1 MNIATPI
8 LRDEAARLVAMTAH
22 DRSVLVEAG
31 AGSGKTA
38 VMAGRLALLLA
49 GGAAPKTIAA
59 VTFTE
64 LAASELLARVR
75 DFVDELLDG
84 HVPRELRIALP
95 EGLSDA
101 QRANLDQAASAID
114 EITCSTIHGFCQRLI
129 KPYPVE
135 ADIDPGASLM
145 DPAQADLVFGDAID
159 RWLRQI
165 LNSGEESLVS
175 ELVFVSPTKAS
186 ELIATAAGAL
196 RENRVLVAPV
206 VGALGPL
213 VMAYRAAA
221 DAYRAF
227 VVGTAAQEPESI
239 AGASAFVVMG
249 EAVAVA
255 ASNESPGTLVRL
267 LSSVPHPSLCTAKG
281 TFSVYKKK
289 GKWEAAA
296 KAAGLSKADGGLLNG
311 QAEELHL
318 ACCQGWTALLQAVAG
333 RVLAD
338 LMSAIQPIVDNF
350 RDYKR
355 SAALLDFD
363 DLIFAARDLLRDHPA
378 VREALAKRYAHV
390 LVDEFQDTD
399 PLQTEI
405 FWRLC
410 GDSVDGADPKDWAN
424 YRIRPGAL
432 FLVGDPKQAI
442 YRFRGADVAAY
453 IRAREAIRAQSPND
467 LLSISTNF
475 RSCAAILAYVNE
487 RFAPHM
493 SVERGQPG
501 FTALDSFHPDHGEGL
516 CVAALA
522 VPCAGEDG
530 KAKAGAQRD
539 CEAEAVAEMCCR
551 LIGSQIIVDRKTDT
565 RRPCRPGDI
574 ALLAPG
580 GTELWRYEEALE
592 KRGVPVATQ
601 AGKGF
606 YRRQEVQDLIAITRV
621 LADSRDTLALIALL
635 RGPLVGLTE
644 EQLLDLVWSQPLDP
658 ARPDARPRLT
668 IHLDPEAIENSH
680 ARDIV
685 EKLQALRRGINGT
698 TPHQML
704 AEAIDLLRVRPILL
718 QRHGGQAERP
728 LANVDLYL
736 SLAQPYGVRGLTA
749 FADAMTAAWEGKTRS
764 AEGRPDAQE
773 EAVSLV
779 TMHASKGLEWP
790 IVVPINT
797 MTAGNDVRDP
807 IIDSDTKTIF
817 LPILGVAPAGYED
830 AKAAEVAERERERL
844 RLWYVAAT
852 RARELLVL
860 PKLDVPASKSSWNA
874 LMDFDLDGLPLI
886 DIEQHPAGFETID
899 GAPENGQT
907 RDVFASEAAAVVAAT
922 TRLRWVAPSRD
933 EDPSGPLDVVSVP
946 QIVIA
951 GDDDEPPA
959 DEAVVIQGGRERGL
973 VIHKLFEEALT
984 GETAD
989 DVAALVGR
997 AADLIRD
1004 LGREP
1009 GADPANGLSADE
1021 MGKTVAN
1028 TLALAEIAAI
1038 RTRLLPELPVY
1049 GLGQEEG
1056 VELATF
1062 GIVDALCIG
1071 EDGKPELVIDWK
1083 SDVDPSPAASDHYRS
1098 QVRRYLEVA
1107 DVSRG
1112 MVVFV
1117 TSGIV
1122 LHVSQVPPLASIVRS

>member
-1 MNIATPI
+1 MTIIATP

-22 DRSVLVEAG
+22 DRSILVEAG

-38 VMAGRLALLLA
+38 IMAGRLALLLA
-49 GGAAPKTIAA
+49 EGVSPKAIAA

-75 DFVDELLDG
+75 DFVDELLGGDI
-84 HVPRELRIALP
+84 PRELRIALP
-95 EGLSDA
+95 NGLSND
-101 QRANLDQAASAID
+101 QRSNLDQAAAAID

-145 DPAQADLVFGDAID
+145 DAVQADLSFGDAVD
-159 RWLRQI
+159 RWLRET
-165 LNSGEESLVS
+165 LNSGDEGLIS
-175 ELVFVSPTKAS
+175 ELVFLNPAKATD
-186 ELIATAAGAL
+186 LIERAAGAL
-196 RENRVLVAPV
+196 RVNRVLVPPQQRPIA
-206 VGALGPL
+206 PL
-213 VMAYRAAA
+213 VTGFQKAAEG
-221 DAYRAF
+221 YRAF
-227 VVGTAAQEPESI
+227 VIGTAAQEAESI
-239 AGASAFVVMG
+239 AAASAFVDMG
-249 EAVAVA
+249 EAIAFA
-255 ASNESPGTLVRL
+255 TENDSPGALVRL
-267 LSSVPHPSLCTAKG
+267 LASVPHTSLCTAKG
-281 TFSVYKKK
+281 SFSAYKKK

-296 KAAGLSKADGGLLNG
+296 KVAGLSKADGSLLNG
-311 QAEELHL
+311 QAEELHG
-318 ACCQGWTALLQAVAG
+318 ACCQSWTVLLQAVAG

-338 LMSAIQPIVDNF
+338 LLVKIQPIIDNF
-350 RDYKR
+350 RAYKR

-378 VREALAKRYAHV
+378 VRRALAEHYAHV

-410 GDSVDGADPKDWAN
+410 GDPVDGNDPEDWAN
-424 YRIRPGAL
+424 FRIRPGAL

-453 IRAREAIRAQSPND
+453 LRAREAIRASEPAD

-475 RSCAAILAYVNE
+475 RSCAAILNYVNE

-493 SVERGQPG
+493 TVEKGQPG
-501 FTALDSFHPDHGEGL
+501 FAALDSFHPDHGEGL
-516 CVAALA
+516 CVAALP
-522 VPCAGEDG
+522 VPCADEDG
-530 KAKAGAQRD
+530 KAKAGVQRD

-551 LIGSQIIVDRKTDT
+551 LIGSQIIIDRKTGE

-592 KRGVPVATQ
+592 KRDVPVATQ

-621 LADSRDTLALIALL
+621 LADSRDSLALIALL

-644 EQLLDLVWSQPLDP
+644 EQLLDLVWNQPRNP
-658 ARPDARPRLT
+658 ERPDDRPRLN
-668 IHLDPEAIENSH
+668 IHLDAKAIENDY
-680 ARDIV
+680 ARNIV
-685 EKLQALRRGINGT
+685 EKLQALRRGINNT
-698 TPHQML
+698 TPHRVL
-704 AEAIDLLRVRPILL
+704 AEAIDVLRVRPLLL

-728 LANVDLYL
+728 LANVDLFL
-736 SLAQPYGVRGLTA
+736 SLAQPYGVRGLRA
-749 FADAMTAAWEGKTRS
+749 FSEAMVGAWEGKARS

-779 TMHASKGLEWP
+779 TMHAAKGLEWP

-797 MTAGNDVRDP
+797 MTSGNDVRDP
-807 IIDSDTKTIF
+807 IIDGDTKAIF
-817 LPILGVAPAGYED
+817 MSVFGVAPSGYDE
-830 AKAAEVAERERERL
+830 AKAVEVAEHERERL

-860 PKLDVPASKSSWNA
+860 PKLDVAPSRSSWNA

-886 DIEQHPAGFETID
+886 ELDQHPAGFEIID
-899 GAPENGQT
+899 GDPQNDQT
-907 RDVFASEAAAVVAAT
+907 RDVFADEAAAVVAAT
-922 TRLRWVAPSRD
+922 TKLRWTAPSRD
-933 EDPSGPLDVVSVP
+933 EDPAGPLDIAMVP
-946 QIVIA
+946 TIILGTEDPTVMN
-951 GDDDEPPA
+951 EFS
-959 DEAVVIQGGRERGL
+959 AVQGGRERGL
-973 VIHKLFEEALT
+973 VIHKLLEEVLT

-989 DVAALVGR
+989 DIDALVAR
-997 AADLIRD
+997 AAGLIRA
-1004 LGREP
+1004 LGQELNL
-1009 GADPANGLSADE
+1009 DPAIGSSGEEIGA
-1021 MGKTVAN
+1021 TVAN
-1028 TLALAEIAAI
+1028 TLAMPEIASI
-1038 RTRLLPELPVY
+1038 RARLIPELPVY
-1049 GLGQEEG
+1049 GSGEHDG

-1062 GIVDALCIG
+1062 GIVDALLVG
-1071 EDGKPELVIDWK
+1071 DDGKPRLVIDWK
-1083 SDVDPSPAASDHYRS
+1083 SDVNPSPAASDHYRS
-1098 QVRRYLEVA
+1098 QVQRYLQLTGVT
-1107 DVSRG
+1107 RG

-1117 TSGIV
+1117 TSGMV
-1122 LHVSQVPPLASIVRS
+1122 LHVNQG

>member
-84 HVPRELRIALP
+84 HIPRELRIALP
-95 EGLSDA
+95 DGLSTE
-101 QRANLDQAASAID
+101 QRANLELAASAID
-114 EITCSTIHGFCQRLI
+114 EVTCSTIHGFCQRLI

-145 DPAQADLVFGDAID
+145 DPAQADLVFGDAVD
-159 RWLRQI
+159 RWLRDT
-165 LNSGEESLVS
+165 LNAGDGSLVS
-175 ELVFVSPTKAS
+175 ELVFINPAKAS
-186 ELIATAAGAL
+186 ELISTAAGAL
-196 RENRVLVAPV
+196 RNNRVLVAPERQ
-206 VGALGPL
+206 AIPPL
-213 VMAYRAAA
+213 VAAFRTA
-221 DAYRAF
+221 AENYRAF
-227 VVGTAAQEPESI
+227 VIGAAAQESESI
-239 AGASAFVVMG
+239 DGASAFVAMG
-249 EAVAVA
+249 EAVAFGA
-255 ASNESPGTLVRL
+255 AHDTPATVVRL
-267 LSSVPHPSLCTAKG
+267 LASVPHPSLCTGKG
-281 TFSVYKKK
+281 AFSVYKKK

-311 QAEELHL
+311 QAEELHR
-318 ACCQGWTALLQAVAG
+318 ACCDGWTTLLQAVAG

-338 LMSAIQPIVDNF
+338 LLAAIQPIADDF

-378 VREALAKRYAHV
+378 VREALAARYAHV

-410 GDSVDGADPKDWAN
+410 GEPDDGADPQDWAAF
-424 YRIRPGAL
+424 RIRPGAL

-453 IRAREAIRAQSPND
+453 VRAREAIRATSPDD

-487 RFAPHM
+487 RFAPHLT
-493 SVERGQPG
+493 VEKGQPG

-516 CVAALA
+516 CVAALP

-530 KAKAGAQRD
+530 KAKAGVQRD

-565 RRPCRPGDI
+565 TRPCRPGDI

-621 LADSRDTLALIALL
+621 LADSRDSLALIALL
-635 RGPLVGLTE
+635 RGPLIGLTE
-644 EQLLDLVWSQPLDP
+644 EQLLDMVWNQSRDP
-658 ARPDARPRLT
+658 ERPDARPKLT
-668 IHLDPEAIENSH
+668 IHLDPEAIENDY
-680 ARDIV
+680 ARDIID
-685 EKLQALRRGINGT
+685 KLQSLRRGINGT
-698 TPHQML
+698 TPHQLL
-704 AEAIDLLRVRPILL
+704 AEAVDVLRVRPILL
-718 QRHGGQAERP
+718 QRHGGQAERA
-728 LANVDLYL
+728 LANVDLFL
-736 SLAQPYGVRGLTA
+736 SLAQPYGVRGLKA
-749 FADAMTAAWEGKTRS
+749 FADAMTAAWEGKMRS

-797 MTAGNDVRDP
+797 MTSGNDVRDP
-807 IIDSDTKTIF
+807 IIDSDTKAIF
-817 LPILGVAPAGYED
+817 LPILGVAPSGYEE

-860 PKLDVPASKSSWNA
+860 PKLDVAASKSSWNA
-874 LMDFDLDGLPLI
+874 LMDFDLDSLPLI
-886 DIEQHPAGFETID
+886 EIEQHPTGFETID
-899 GAPENGQT
+899 GDPENGQT
-907 RDVFASEAAAVVAAT
+907 REVFASEAAAVVAAT

-933 EDPSGPLDVVSVP
+933 EDPTGPLDVASEP
-946 QIVIA
+946 QIVIG
-951 GDDDEPPA
+951 GDEELPA
-959 DEAVVIQGGRERGL
+959 NEAVVVQGGRERGL
-973 VIHKLFEEALT
+973 VIHKLFEEVLT
-984 GETAD
+984 GETSD
-989 DVAALVGR
+989 NVAALVGR
-997 AADLIRD
+997 ATDLIRD

-1009 GADPANGLSADE
+1009 GSDPANGLSAEE
-1021 MGKTVAN
+1021 MGKTVAK
-1028 TLALAEIAAI
+1028 TLALPEIAAI
-1038 RTRLLPELPVY
+1038 QGRLLPELPVY
-1049 GLGQEEG
+1049 GFGQEDG
-1056 VELATF
+1056 VDLATF

-1071 EDGKPELVIDWK
+1071 KDGKPELVIDWK
-1083 SDVDPSPAASDHYRS
+1083 SDVAPSPATSDHYRS
-1098 QVRRYLEVA
+1098 QVRRYLEVTGIP
-1107 DVSRG
+1107 RG
-1112 MVVFV
+1112 MIVFV
-1117 TSGIV
+1117 TSGNIV
-1122 LHVSQVPPLASIVRS
+1122 PVG

>member
-1 MNIATPI
+1 MNIAIPI

-49 GGAAPKTIAA
+49 AGAAPKAIAA

-84 HVPRELRIALP
+84 RVPRELRIALP
-95 EGLSDA
+95 DGLSPD
-101 QRANLDQAASAID
+101 QRTNLDQAASAID

-135 ADIDPGASLM
+135 ANIDPGASLM
-145 DPAQADLVFGDAID
+145 DPAQADLVFGDAVG
-159 RWLRQI
+159 RWLRDT

-175 ELVFVSPTKAS
+175 ELVFSNPAKAS
-186 ELIATAAGAL
+186 ELVATAAGAL
-196 RENRVLVAPV
+196 RDNRVLAAPQQR
-206 VGALGPL
+206 AIPPL
-213 VMAYRAAA
+213 VAAFRQAAA
-221 DAYRAF
+221 DYRAF
-227 VVGTAAQEPESI
+227 VVGSAAQEPESI
-239 AGASAFVVMG
+239 AGASAFVEMG
-249 EAVAVA
+249 DAVAFA
-255 ASNESPGTLVRL
+255 ATSDTPPALARVL
-267 LSSVPHPSLCTAKG
+267 ASVPHPSLCTAKG
-281 TFSVYKKK
+281 TFSAYKKK

-296 KAAGLSKADGGLLNG
+296 KIVGLSKADGGLLNS

-318 ACCQGWTALLQAVAG
+318 ACCEGWTALLQTVAG

-338 LMSAIQPIVDNF
+338 LITAIQPIADSF

-378 VREALAKRYAHV
+378 VRDALAKRYRHV

-405 FWRLC
+405 FWRLT
-410 GDSVDGADPKDWAN
+410 GEPVEAADPQDWAG

-453 IRAREAIRAQSPND
+453 VRAREAIRALSPDD
-467 LLSISTNF
+467 LLTISTNF
-475 RSCAAILAYVNE
+475 RSCAAILAYVND
-487 RFAPHM
+487 RFAPHLT
-493 SVERGQPG
+493 VEKGQPG

-516 CVAALA
+516 CVAALP

-530 KAKAGAQRD
+530 KAKSSVQRD

-565 RRPCRPGDI
+565 KRPCRPGDI

-621 LADSRDTLALIALL
+621 LADSRDSLALIALL
-635 RGPLVGLTE
+635 RGPLVGLSE
-644 EQLLDLVWSQPLDP
+644 EQLLDLVWSQPRDP
-658 ARPDARPRLT
+658 ERPDARPRLS
-668 IHLDPEAIENSH
+668 IHLDAEAIEDPY
-680 ARDIV
+680 ARDII
-685 EKLQALRRGINGT
+685 EKLQSLRRGINGT
-698 TPHQML
+698 TPHQLL
-704 AEAIDLLRVRPILL
+704 AEAIDVLRVRPILL

-728 LANVDLYL
+728 LANVDLFL
-736 SLAQPYGVRGLTA
+736 SLSQPYGVRGLKA
-749 FADAMTAAWEGKTRS
+749 FAEEMIAAWEGKTRS

-797 MTAGNDVRDP
+797 MTAGMDVRDP

-817 LPILGVAPAGYED
+817 LPIFGVAPAGYEE

-860 PKLDVPASKSSWNA
+860 PKLDVAASKSSWNGV
-874 LMDFDLDGLPLI
+874 MDFDLDGLPVIGI
-886 DIEQHPAGFETID
+886 DQHPPGFEMID
-899 GAPENGQT
+899 GDPENAQT
-907 RDVFASEAAAVVAAT
+907 REVFANEAALVTAAT
-922 TRLRWVAPSRD
+922 TKLRWIAPSRD
-933 EDPSGPLDVVSVP
+933 EDPAGPLDVTPVP
-946 QIVIA
+946 QIDL
-951 GDDDEPPA
+951 GTDDERAA
-959 DEAVVIQGGRERGL
+959 DPAVVVQGGRERGL
-973 VIHKLFEEALT
+973 IIHKLFEEALT
-984 GETAD
+984 GETSD

-997 AADLIRD
+997 AADLIQD
-1004 LGREP
+1004 LGCEP
-1009 GADPANGLSADE
+1009 EADPANGLSADE
-1021 MGKTVAN
+1021 MGKAVAK
-1028 TLALAEIAAI
+1028 TLALPDIAAI
-1038 RTRLLPELPVY
+1038 RERLLPELPVY
-1049 GLGQEEG
+1049 GVGEEDG

-1083 SDVDPSPAASDHYRS
+1083 SDVAPSPAVSDHYRS
-1098 QVRRYLEVA
+1098 QVRRYLEVTGIP
-1107 DVSRG
+1107 RG
-1112 MVVFV
+1112 LIVFV
-1117 TSGIV
+1117 TSG
-1122 LHVSQVPPLASIVRS
+1122 SIVRVE

>member
-1 MNIATPI
+1 MNIAIPI

-22 DRSVLVEAG
+22 ERSVLVEAG

-49 GGAAPKTIAA
+49 GGAAPKAIAA

-84 HVPRELRIALP
+84 RVPRELRIALP
-95 EGLSDA
+95 DGLSPD
-101 QRANLDQAASAID
+101 QRTNLDNAASAID

-135 ADIDPGASLM
+135 ANIDPGASLM
-145 DPAQADLVFGDAID
+145 DPAQADLVFGDAVD
-159 RWLRQI
+159 RWLRDT

-175 ELVFVSPTKAS
+175 ELVFFNPAKAS
-186 ELIATAAGAL
+186 ELVATAAGAL
-196 RENRVLVAPV
+196 RDNRVLAAPQQR
-206 VGALGPL
+206 AIPPL
-213 VMAYRAAA
+213 VAAFCQAAA
-221 DAYRAF
+221 DYRAF
-227 VVGTAAQEPESI
+227 VIGSAAQEPESI
-239 AGASAFVVMG
+239 AGASAFVEMG
-249 EAVAVA
+249 DAVAFA
-255 ASNESPGTLVRL
+255 ATSDTPPALARL
-267 LSSVPHPSLCTAKG
+267 LASVPHPSLCTAKG
-281 TFSVYKKK
+281 TFSAYKKK

-296 KAAGLSKADGGLLNG
+296 KIAGLSKADGGLLNG

-318 ACCQGWTALLQAVAG
+318 ACCEGWTALLQAVAG

-338 LMSAIQPIVDNF
+338 LITAIQPIADSF

-378 VREALAKRYAHV
+378 VRDALAKRYRHV

-405 FWRLC
+405 FWRLT
-410 GDSVDGADPKDWAN
+410 GEPVEGSDPQDWAG

-453 IRAREAIRAQSPND
+453 VRAREAIRALNPDD

-475 RSCAAILAYVNE
+475 RSCAAILTYVNE
-487 RFAPHM
+487 RFAPHLT
-493 SVERGQPG
+493 VEKGQPG

-516 CVAALA
+516 CVAALP

-530 KAKAGAQRD
+530 KARSSVQRD

-565 RRPCRPGDI
+565 KRPCRPGDI

-621 LADSRDTLALIALL
+621 LADSRDNLALIALL
-635 RGPLVGLTE
+635 RGPLVGLSE
-644 EQLLDLVWSQPLDP
+644 EQLLDLVWSQPRDP
-658 ARPDARPRLT
+658 ERPDARPRLS
-668 IHLDPEAIENSH
+668 IHLDAEAIENPY
-680 ARDIV
+680 ARGIV
-685 EKLQALRRGINGT
+685 EKLQSLRRGINST
-698 TPHQML
+698 TPHQLL

-728 LANVDLYL
+728 LANVDLFL
-736 SLAQPYGVRGLTA
+736 SLSQPYGVRGLKA
-749 FADAMTAAWEGKTRS
+749 FADAMIAAWEGKTRS

-797 MTAGNDVRDP
+797 MTAGMDVRDP
-807 IIDSDTKTIF
+807 IIGSDTKTIF
-817 LPILGVAPAGYED
+817 LPIFGVAPAGYEE

-860 PKLDVPASKSSWNA
+860 PKLDVAPGKSSWNA
-874 LMDFDLDGLPLI
+874 LMDFDLDGLPVIAI
-886 DIEQHPAGFETID
+886 DQHPAGFETID
-899 GAPENGQT
+899 GDPENEQT
-907 RDVFASEAAAVVAAT
+907 REVFASEAAAVVAAT

-933 EDPSGPLDVVSVP
+933 ENPAGSLDVASVP
-946 QIVIA
+946 QITL
-951 GDDDEPPA
+951 GDNEEQPA
-959 DEAVVIQGGRERGL
+959 DEAIGVQGGRERGL
-973 VIHKLFEEALT
+973 VIHKLFEEVLT

-989 DVAALVGR
+989 DVASLIHR
-997 AADLIRD
+997 AGELIRD
-1004 LGREP
+1004 IGREP
-1009 GADPANGLSADE
+1009 GSDPANGLSADE
-1021 MGKTVAN
+1021 MAGTVAK
-1028 TLALAEIAAI
+1028 TLALSEISVI
-1038 RTRLLPELPVY
+1038 RRRLVPELPVY
-1049 GLGQEEG
+1049 GLSEDDG

-1083 SDVDPSPAASDHYRS
+1083 SDVIPSAAAMEHYRS
-1098 QVRRYLEVA
+1098 QVRRYLEVTGIPA
-1107 DVSRG
+1107 G
-1112 MVVFV
+1112 LVVFV
-1117 TSGIV
+1117 TTGEL
-1122 LHVSQVPPLASIVRS
+1122 LHVAHVP

>member
-1 MNIATPI
+1 MNVATPI

-38 VMAGRLALLLA
+38 IIAGRLALLLA
-49 GGAAPKTIAA
+49 GGAAPRAIAA

-84 HVPRELRIALP
+84 HVPRELQIALP
-95 EGLSDA
+95 DGLSEE
-101 QRANLDQAASAID
+101 QRMNLDRAASAFD
-114 EITCSTIHGFCQRLI
+114 EITCSTIHGFCQRII

-145 DPAQADLVFGDAID
+145 DPAQANLAFGDAVD
-159 RWLRQI
+159 RWLRDI

-175 ELVFVSPTKAS
+175 ELVLLNPAKAN

-196 RENRVLVAPV
+196 RDNRVLVAPE
-206 VGALGPL
+206 VGALPAL
-213 VMAYRAAA
+213 VAAYRAAA

-227 VVGTAAQEPESI
+227 VMGTAAQEPESI
-239 AGASAFVVMG
+239 ADASVFVEMG
-249 EAVAVA
+249 EAVAFA
-255 ASNESPGTLVRL
+255 TADETPKTLVCL
-267 LSSVPHPSLCTAKG
+267 LSLAPHSSLCTAKG
-281 TFSVYKKK
+281 TFRVYKKK
-289 GKWEAAA
+289 EKWKAAA
-296 KAAGLSKADGGLLNG
+296 KAAGLSEAEGVLLNG
-311 QAEELHL
+311 QAEKLHL
-318 ACCQGWTALLQAVAG
+318 ACCQSWTALLQAVAG
-333 RVLAD
+333 RVLAH
-338 LMSAIQPIVDNF
+338 LLAAIHPIADNF

-378 VREALAKRYAHV
+378 VRVALAKRYAHV

-399 PLQTEI
+399 PIQTEI

-410 GDSVDGADPKDWAN
+410 GDPIDGADPQDWAN
-424 YRIRPGAL
+424 YRIRAGAL

-453 IRAREAIRAQSPND
+453 IRAREAIRTQSPDD

-501 FTALDSFHPDHGEGL
+501 FTALDSFYPDHGEGL
-516 CVAALA
+516 CVAALP
-522 VPCAGEDG
+522 VPCAGDDG
-530 KAKAGAQRD
+530 KAKAGVQRD

-551 LIGSQIIVDRKTDT
+551 LIGSQIIIDRKTDT

-644 EQLLDLVWSQPLDP
+644 EQLLDLVWSQSRDP
-658 ARPDARPRLT
+658 ERSDARPRLSM
-668 IHLDPEAIENSH
+668 HLDPEAIENGH
-680 ARDIV
+680 TRDIV

-698 TPHQML
+698 TPHQLL
-704 AEAIDLLRVRPILL
+704 AEAIDLLCVRPLLL

-728 LANVDLYL
+728 LANVDLFL
-736 SLAQPYGVRGLTA
+736 SLAQPYGVRGLKA
-749 FADAMTAAWEGKTRS
+749 FAQAMTAAWEGKTRS

-790 IVVPINT
+790 VVVPINT
-797 MTAGNDVRDP
+797 MTAGSDVRDP

-830 AKAAEVAERERERL
+830 AKAAEVAEFERERL

-860 PKLDVPASKSSWNA
+860 PKLDVAPLKSSWNA
-874 LMDFDLDGLPLI
+874 LMDFDLDNLPLVE
-886 DIEQHPAGFETID
+886 IEQHPLGFETID
-899 GAPENGQT
+899 GDPENEQT
-907 RDVFASEAAAVVAAT
+907 REIFAGEAAAVVAAT
-922 TRLRWVAPSRD
+922 TTLRWVAPSRD
-933 EDPSGPLDVVSVP
+933 EDPTGPLDVTSVP
-946 QIVIA
+946 RIVI
-951 GDDDEPPA
+951 GDDEPA
-959 DEAVVIQGGRERGL
+959 MVEAVAVQGGRERGL
-973 VIHKLFEEALT
+973 VIHKLLEEVLT

-989 DVAALVGR
+989 DVAALIDR
-997 AADLIRD
+997 AGELIGD
-1004 LGREP
+1004 IGQES
-1009 GADPANGLSADE
+1009 GTDPANGLSADE
-1021 MGKTVAN
+1021 MGGTVAKV
-1028 TLALAEIAAI
+1028 LALPEIAAI
-1038 RTRLLPELPVY
+1038 RPRLVPELPVY
-1049 GLGQEEG
+1049 GLSEG
-1056 VELATF
+1056 KGLELATY

-1071 EDGKPELVIDWK
+1071 EDGKPELIIDWK
-1083 SDVDPSPAASDHYRS
+1083 SDVNPSAAASDHYRS
-1098 QVRRYLEVA
+1098 QVKRYL
-1107 DVSRG
+1107 DVTGIVRG

-1117 TSGIV
+1117 TAGVV
-1122 LHVSQVPPLASIVRS
+1122 LHVN

>member
-1 MNIATPI
+1 
-8 LRDEAARLVAMTAH
+8 
-22 DRSVLVEAG
+22 
-31 AGSGKTA
+31 
-38 VMAGRLALLLA
+38 
-49 GGAAPKTIAA
+49 
-59 VTFTE
+59 
-64 LAASELLARVR
+64 
-75 DFVDELLDG
+75 
-84 HVPRELRIALP
+84 
-95 EGLSDA
+95 
-101 QRANLDQAASAID
+101 
-114 EITCSTIHGFCQRLI
+114 
-129 KPYPVE
+129 
-135 ADIDPGASLM
+135 
-145 DPAQADLVFGDAID
+145 
-159 RWLRQI
+159 
-165 LNSGEESLVS
+165 
-175 ELVFVSPTKAS
+175 
-186 ELIATAAGAL
+186 
-196 RENRVLVAPV
+196 
-206 VGALGPL
+206 
-213 VMAYRAAA
+213 
-221 DAYRAF
+221 
-227 VVGTAAQEPESI
+227 
-239 AGASAFVVMG
+239 
-249 EAVAVA
+249 
-255 ASNESPGTLVRL
+255 
-267 LSSVPHPSLCTAKG
+267 
-281 TFSVYKKK
+281 
-289 GKWEAAA
+289 
-296 KAAGLSKADGGLLNG
+296 
-311 QAEELHL
+311 
-318 ACCQGWTALLQAVAG
+318 
-333 RVLAD
+333 
-338 LMSAIQPIVDNF
+338 
-350 RDYKR
+350 
-355 SAALLDFD
+355 
-363 DLIFAARDLLRDHPA
+363 
-378 VREALAKRYAHV
+378 
-390 LVDEFQDTD
+390 
-399 PLQTEI
+399 
-405 FWRLC
+405 
-410 GDSVDGADPKDWAN
+410 
-424 YRIRPGAL
+424 
-432 FLVGDPKQAI
+432 
-442 YRFRGADVAAY
+442 
-453 IRAREAIRAQSPND
+453 
-467 LLSISTNF
+467 
-475 RSCAAILAYVNE
+475 
-487 RFAPHM
+487 
-493 SVERGQPG
+493 
-501 FTALDSFHPDHGEGL
+501 
-516 CVAALA
+516 
-522 VPCAGEDG
+522 
-530 KAKAGAQRD
+530 
-539 CEAEAVAEMCCR
+539 
-551 LIGSQIIVDRKTDT
+551 
-565 RRPCRPGDI
+565 
-574 ALLAPG
+574 
-580 GTELWRYEEALE
+580 
-592 KRGVPVATQ
+592 
-601 AGKGF
+601 
-606 YRRQEVQDLIAITRV
+606 
-621 LADSRDTLALIALL
+621 
-635 RGPLVGLTE
+635 
-644 EQLLDLVWSQPLDP
+644 
-658 ARPDARPRLT
+658 
-668 IHLDPEAIENSH
+668 
-680 ARDIV
+680 
-685 EKLQALRRGINGT
+685 
-698 TPHQML
+698 ML

>member
-49 GGAAPKTIAA
+49 GGAAPKAIAA

-75 DFVDELLDG
+75 DFIDELLESR
-84 HVPRELRIALP
+84 VPRELRIALP
-95 EGLSDA
+95 HGLSAD
-101 QRANLDQAASAID
+101 QRTNLDRAASAID

-135 ADIDPGASLM
+135 ANLDPGASLM
-145 DPAQADLVFGDAID
+145 DPAQADLVFGDTVD
-159 RWLRQI
+159 RWLRDT

-175 ELVFVSPTKAS
+175 ELVFLNPTKAS
-186 ELIATAAGAL
+186 ELVATAAGAL
-196 RENRVLVAPV
+196 RDNRVLTAPPQR
-206 VGALGPL
+206 AISPL
-213 VMAYRAAA
+213 IAAFRQAAA
-221 DAYRAF
+221 DYSAF
-227 VVGTAAQEPESI
+227 VVGSAAQEPESI
-239 AGASAFVVMG
+239 AGASAFVEMG
-249 EAVAVA
+249 HAIAFA
-255 ASNESPGTLVRL
+255 ATNDTPPALARL
-267 LSSVPHPSLCTAKG
+267 LASVPHRSLCKADG
-281 TFSVYKKK
+281 EFASYRKK

-311 QAEELHL
+311 QAEEFYL
-318 ACCQGWTALLQAVAG
+318 ACCEGWNAVLQAVAG

-338 LMSAIQPIVDNF
+338 LIAAVQPIADSF
-350 RDYKR
+350 REYKR

-363 DLIFAARDLLRDHPA
+363 DLIFAARDLLRDHPS
-378 VREALAKRYAHV
+378 VRDALAKRYLHV

-405 FWRLC
+405 FWRLS
-410 GDSVDGADPKDWAN
+410 GELADGADPEDWAG

-453 IRAREAIRAQSPND
+453 VRAREAIRALSPDD

-475 RSCAAILAYVNE
+475 RSCAAILAYVND
-487 RFAPHM
+487 RFAPHLT
-493 SVERGQPG
+493 VEKGQPG

-516 CVAALA
+516 CVAALP
-522 VPCAGEDG
+522 VLCAGEDG
-530 KAKAGAQRD
+530 KAKSSVQRD

-551 LIGSQIIVDRKTDT
+551 LIGSQIIVDRKTDMK
-565 RRPCRPGDI
+565 RPCRPGDI

-621 LADSRDTLALIALL
+621 LADSRDSLALLSLL
-635 RGPLVGLTE
+635 RGPLVGLSE
-644 EQLLDLVWSQPLDP
+644 EQLLDLVWSQPRDP
-658 ARPDARPRLT
+658 ERPDARPRLS
-668 IHLDPEAIENSH
+668 IHLDAETIADPY
-680 ARDIV
+680 ARDII
-685 EKLQALRRGINGT
+685 EKLQSLRRGINGT
-698 TPHQML
+698 TPHQLL
-704 AEAIDLLRVRPILL
+704 AEAIDLLRVRPILI

-728 LANVDLYL
+728 LANVDLFL
-736 SLAQPYGVRGLTA
+736 SLSQPYGVRGLKA
-749 FADAMTAAWEGKTRS
+749 FADAMIAAWEGRTRS

-797 MTAGNDVRDP
+797 MTAGMDVRDP

-817 LPILGVAPAGYED
+817 LPIFGVAPAGYDE

-860 PKLDVPASKSSWNA
+860 PKLDVAASKSSWNA
-874 LMDFDLDGLPLI
+874 LMDFDLDSLPLI
-886 DIEQHPAGFETID
+886 EIDQHPPGFATID
-899 GAPENGQT
+899 SDPENAQT
-907 RDVFASEAAAVVAAT
+907 REMFAEEAAAITAAT
-922 TRLRWVAPSRD
+922 TKLRWIAPSRD
-933 EDPSGPLDVVSVP
+933 EDPTGPLDITPVP
-946 QIVIA
+946 QINL
-951 GDDDEPPA
+951 GA
-959 DEAVVIQGGRERGL
+959 DEEPSAGSAIAVQGGRERGL
-973 VIHKLFEEALT
+973 IIHKLFEEALT

-989 DVAALVGR
+989 DVAALIGR
-997 AADLIRD
+997 AADLIKD
-1004 LGREP
+1004 LGSQAKP
-1009 GADPANGLSADE
+1009 DATDGLSADE
-1021 MGKTVAN
+1021 MGNTVAK
-1028 TLALAEIAAI
+1028 TLALPEIAAI
-1038 RTRLLPELPVY
+1038 RARLLPELPVY
-1049 GLGQEEG
+1049 GSGQEDG

-1071 EDGKPELVIDWK
+1071 DDGKPELVIDWK
-1083 SDVDPSPAASDHYRS
+1083 SDVAPSRAASDHYRS
-1098 QVRRYLEVA
+1098 QVRRYLQVTGIP
-1107 DVSRG
+1107 RG
-1112 MVVFV
+1112 LIVFV
-1117 TSGIV
+1117 TSGNIV
-1122 LHVSQVPPLASIVRS
+1122 TVE

>member
-8 LRDEAARLVAMTAH
+8 LRDEEARLVAMTAH

-38 VMAGRLALLLA
+38 IMAGRLALLLA
-49 GGAAPKTIAA
+49 AGAAPKAIAA

-75 DFVDELLDG
+75 DFIDELLDG
-84 HVPRELRIALP
+84 KIPRELRIALP
-95 EGLSDA
+95 DGLSTE
-101 QRANLDQAASAID
+101 QRTNLDHAASAID

-135 ADIDPGASLM
+135 ANIDPGASLM
-145 DPAQADLVFGDAID
+145 DPAQADLVFSDAVNS
-159 RWLRQI
+159 WLREM
-165 LNSGEESLVS
+165 LNSGDESLVS
-175 ELVFVSPTKAS
+175 ELVFVNPTKAS
-186 ELIATAAGAL
+186 ELIATAASAL
-196 RENRVLVAPV
+196 RDNRVLVAPAV
-206 VGALGPL
+206 SAIAPL
-213 VMAYRAAA
+213 V
-221 DAYRAF
+221 RAF
-227 VVGTAAQEPESI
+227 EEAAKAYHAFATGTAAQEVESI
-239 AGASAFVVMG
+239 NGASAFVDMG
-249 EAVAVA
+249 EAVAFADGEEKPA
-255 ASNESPGTLVRL
+255 ALVRL
-267 LSSVPHPSLCTAKG
+267 LALVPHPSLCTAKG
-281 TFSVYKKK
+281 AFSAYKKK
-289 GKWEAAA
+289 TKWEAAA
-296 KAAGLSKADGGLLNG
+296 KVAGLSKADGGLLNG

-318 ACCQGWTALLQAVAG
+318 ACCRGWTTLFQAVAG

-338 LMSAIQPIVDNF
+338 LIVAIQPIADNF

-363 DLIFAARDLLRDHPA
+363 DLIFAARDLLRDHPV

-410 GDSVDGADPKDWAN
+410 GEPVDGADPQNWAG
-424 YRIRPGAL
+424 YSIRPGAL

-453 IRAREAIRAQSPND
+453 IRAREAIRTLKPDD

-493 SVERGQPG
+493 TVEKGQPG

-516 CVAALA
+516 CVAALP
-522 VPCAGEDG
+522 VICAGEDG
-530 KAKAGAQRD
+530 KAKAGVQRD

-551 LIGSQIIVDRKTDT
+551 LIGSQIIVDRKTDE

-621 LADSRDTLALIALL
+621 LADSRDTLALVALL
-635 RGPLVGLTE
+635 RGPVVGLSE
-644 EQLLDLVWSQPLDP
+644 EQLLDLVWNQPRDP
-658 ARPDARPRLT
+658 ERPDARARLNL
-668 IHLDPEAIENSH
+668 HLDPEAIEHSH
-680 ARDIV
+680 ARNIV
-685 EKLQALRRGINGT
+685 EKLQALRRAINGT
-698 TPHQML
+698 TPHQLL
-704 AEAIDLLRVRPILL
+704 AEAIDVLRVRPILL

-728 LANVDLYL
+728 LANVDLFL
-736 SLAQPYGVRGLTA
+736 SLAQPYGVRGLKA
-749 FADAMTAAWEGKTRS
+749 FADIMKAAWEGKTRS

-797 MTAGNDVRDP
+797 MTTGNAVRDP
-807 IIDSDTKTIF
+807 IIDSDTKAIF
-817 LPILGVAPAGYED
+817 LPIFGVAPAGYEE

-852 RARELLVL
+852 RARELLIL
-860 PKLDVPASKSSWNA
+860 PKLDVAPAKSSWNA
-874 LMDFDLDGLPLI
+874 LMEFDLDSLPLI
-886 DIEQHPAGFETID
+886 EIEQHSPGFETID
-899 GAPENGQT
+899 GDPENGQT
-907 RDVFASEAAAVVAAT
+907 RDIFAGEAAAVVAASHK
-922 TRLRWVAPSRD
+922 LRWAAPSRD
-933 EDPSGPLDVVSVP
+933 EDPAGPLDIAAMP
-946 QIVIA
+946 QIVL
-951 GDDDEPPA
+951 GDDDEPST
-959 DEAVVIQGGRERGL
+959 DEAIVVQGGRERGL
-973 VIHKLFEEALT
+973 IIHKLFEEVLT
-984 GETAD
+984 GETAGD
-989 DVAALVGR
+989 LQAIVAR
-997 AADLIRD
+997 ATDLIRD

-1009 GADPANGLSADE
+1009 GLDPASGLSAAE
-1021 MGKTVAN
+1021 MAGAVSR
-1028 TLALAEIAAI
+1028 TLALPEIAAI
-1038 RTRLLPELPVY
+1038 RTRLVPELPVY
-1049 GLGQEEG
+1049 GASEDEDG
-1056 VELATF
+1056 ELATF
-1062 GIVDALCIG
+1062 GIVDALCMG

-1083 SDVDPSPAASDHYRS
+1083 SDVAPNTAAEHHYRL
-1098 QVRRYLEVA
+1098 QVRRYLEVTGIPQ
-1107 DVSRG
+1107 G

-1117 TSGIV
+1117 TTGT
-1122 LHVSQVPPLASIVRS
+1122 LLRVSSLA

>member
-1 MNIATPI
+1 MTNAVPA
-8 LRDEAARLVAMTAH
+8 LRDEAARLSAMTAH

-38 VMAGRLALLLA
+38 VMAGRLALMLA
-49 GGAAPKTIAA
+49 GGTAPGSIAA

-84 HVPRELRIALP
+84 RVPRELGIALP
-95 EGLSDA
+95 TGLSDEQKA
-101 QRANLDQAASAID
+101 HLETAAAAID

-135 ADIDPGASLM
+135 ANIDPGAALM
-145 DPAQADLVFGDAID
+145 DPGQAELVFGDIVD
-159 RWLRQI
+159 RWLRDALDAGDQ
-165 LNSGEESLVS
+165 SLIA
-175 ELVFVSPTKAS
+175 ELVFQNPTKAT
-186 ELIATAAGAL
+186 ELVATVATAL
-196 RENRVLVAPV
+196 RDNRVLVPPP
-206 VGALGPL
+206 VGAIPPL
-213 VMAYRAAA
+213 VTAFRNAAE
-221 DAYRAF
+221 AYRAF
-227 VVGTAAQEPESI
+227 VVGTAAQEAESI
-239 AGASAFVVMG
+239 DGALAFVDMAA
-249 EAVAVA
+249 AVVSAETDQSPA
-255 ASNESPGTLVRL
+255 ALVRL
-267 LSSVPHPSLCTAKG
+267 LASQPHPSLCTAKG

-289 GKWEAAA
+289 TKWEAAA
-296 KAAGLSKADGGLLNG
+296 RAAGLAKAEGGVLNAR
-311 QAEELHL
+311 AEELHH
-318 ACCQGWTALLQAVAG
+318 ACCQGWTTLLQGAAA

-338 LMSAIQPIVDNF
+338 LLIAIQPVADHF
-350 RDYKR
+350 RAYKR
-355 SAALLDFD
+355 AAALLDFD
-363 DLIFAARDLLRDHPA
+363 DLIFAARDLLRDHDE
-378 VREALAKRYAHV
+378 VRCALSRRYAHV

-410 GDSVDGADPKDWAN
+410 GDPAPGADPRDWAA

-453 IRAREAIRAQSPND
+453 VRAREAIRLLNPDD

-475 RSCAAILAYVNE
+475 RSCAAILAYVND
-487 RFAPHM
+487 RFAPHLT
-493 SVERGQPG
+493 EEKGQPG

-516 CVAALA
+516 CVAALPVA
-522 VPCAGEDG
+522 CAGEDG
-530 KAKAGAQRD
+530 KARSGVQRD
-539 CEAEAVAEMCCR
+539 CEAEAVAEMCSR

-621 LADSRDTLALIALL
+621 LADSRDSLALVALL

-644 EQLLDLVWSQPLDP
+644 EQLLDLVWSQPPDP
-658 ARPDARPRLT
+658 ERPDARPRLN
-668 IHLDPEAIENSH
+668 IHLDAEAIADPH

-698 TPHQML
+698 TPHQLL
-704 AEAIDLLRVRPILL
+704 AEAVDQLRVRPILL

-728 LANVDLYL
+728 LANVDLFL
-736 SLAQPYGVRGLTA
+736 SLAQPYGVRGLRA
-749 FADAMTAAWEGKTRS
+749 FADAMTAAWDGKTRS

-797 MTAGNDVRDP
+797 MTSGNDVRDP

-817 LPILGVAPAGYED
+817 LPIFGVTPAGYDD
-830 AKAAEVAERERERL
+830 AKVAEVAERERERL

-860 PKLDVPASKSSWNA
+860 PKLDVAPARSSWNA
-874 LMDFDLDGLPLI
+874 LMDFNLDGLPVIEI
-886 DIEQHPAGFETID
+886 DHHPPGFETID
-899 GAPENGQT
+899 GDPENSQSRET
-907 RDVFASEAAAVVAAT
+907 FAAEAARVVEAT

-933 EDPSGPLDVVSVP
+933 EDPHGPLEVAAEPQIVVSVE
-946 QIVIA
+946 
-951 GDDDEPPA
+951 DMPA
-959 DEAVVIQGGRERGL
+959 PDMTILVQGGRERGL
-973 VIHKLFEEALT
+973 VIHKLFEEVLT
-984 GETAD
+984 GETQG
-989 DVAALVGR
+989 DVPALAAR
-997 AADLIRD
+997 AADLVRAI
-1004 LGREP
+1004 GREP
-1009 GADPANGLSADE
+1009 GSDAMAGLAPDE
-1021 MGKTVAN
+1021 MAGSVAR
-1028 TLALAEIAAI
+1028 TLALPEIAAL
-1038 RTRLLPELPVY
+1038 RPRMLAELPVY
-1049 GLGQEEG
+1049 GLSEEDG

-1062 GIVDALCIG
+1062 GIVDALCLG
-1071 EDGKPELVIDWK
+1071 EDGTPELVIDWK
-1083 SDVDPSPAASDHYRS
+1083 SDVSPNAATADHYRQ
-1098 QVRRYLEVA
+1098 QVRRYLKVTGLPA
-1107 DVSRG
+1107 G
-1112 MVVFV
+1112 LVVFV
-1117 TSGIV
+1117 TTGELMRV
-1122 LHVSQVPPLASIVRS
+1122 ATPALARVTETV

>member
-1 MNIATPI
+1 MAGGVHI
-8 LRDEAARLVAMTAH
+8 LRDEAARLAAMTAH

-38 VMAGRLALLLA
+38 VMAGRLVLLLS
-49 GGAAPKTIAA
+49 GGAAPKAIAA

-84 HVPRELRIALP
+84 QLPRELRIALP
-95 EGLSDA
+95 GGLSPE
-101 QRANLDQAASAID
+101 QRANLDRAAAAID

-145 DPAQADLVFGDAID
+145 DAGQADLAFSDIVD
-159 RWLRQI
+159 RWLRAM

-175 ELVFVSPTKAS
+175 ELVFLNPNKAS
-186 ELIATAAGAL
+186 ELIAAVADAL
-196 RENRVLVAPV
+196 RSNRVLQAP
-206 VGALGPL
+206 ATEAIAPL
-213 VMAYRAAA
+213 VAAYCAAS
-221 DAYRAF
+221 DTYRAF
-227 VVGTAAQEPESI
+227 VNTSAAQESDSI
-239 AGASAFVVMG
+239 AAASAFVEMS
-249 EAVAVA
+249 EAVAA
-255 ASNESPGTLVRL
+255 AAGDRTPAGLVQL
-267 LSSVPHPSLCTAKG
+267 LTSVPHSSLCTAKG
-281 TFSVYKKK
+281 SFAVYKKK

-311 QAEELHL
+311 QAEEFHG
-318 ACCQGWTALLQAVAG
+318 ACCRSWTALLQAVAA

-338 LMSAIQPIVDNF
+338 LIAAIQPVADSF
-350 RDYKR
+350 RTYKR

-378 VREALAKRYAHV
+378 VRTALAGRYAHV

-410 GDSVDGADPKDWAN
+410 GDPADGADPQDWAQ
-424 YRIRPGAL
+424 YRIKPGAL

-453 IRAREAIRAQSPND
+453 IRARDAIQAQDPVA

-493 SVERGQPG
+493 TVEKGQPG

-516 CVAALA
+516 CVAALP
-522 VPCAGEDG
+522 VQCAGEDG
-530 KAKAGAQRD
+530 KAKAAAQRD
-539 CEAEAVAEMCCR
+539 CEAEAVAEMCYR
-551 LIGSQIIVDRKTDT
+551 LIGSQIIVDRRTDT

-580 GTELWRYEEALE
+580 GTDLWRYEEALE

-606 YRRQEVQDLIAITRV
+606 YRRQEIQDLIAITRV
-621 LADSRDTLALIALL
+621 LADSRDSLALLALL

-644 EQLLDLVWSQPLDP
+644 EQLLDLVWSQPRDP
-658 ARPDARPRLT
+658 KRPDARPRLT
-668 IHLDPEAIENSH
+668 IHLDPQAIEHGH
-680 ARDIV
+680 AREII

-698 TPHQML
+698 TPHYVL
-704 AEAIDLLRVRPILL
+704 AQAIDVLRVRPILL

-728 LANVDLYL
+728 LANVDLFL
-736 SLAQPYGVRGLTA
+736 SLAQPYAVRGLKA
-749 FADAMTAAWEGKTRS
+749 FADAMTAAWEGKVRS
-764 AEGRPDAQE
+764 VEGRPDAQE

-807 IIDSDTKTIF
+807 IIHSDTKTMF
-817 LPILGVAPAGYED
+817 LPVLGVAPTGYED

-860 PKLDVPASKSSWNA
+860 PKLDVPPGKSSWNA
-874 LMDFDLDGLPLI
+874 LMDFDLDNLPLI
-886 DIEQHPAGFETID
+886 EIEQHPPGFEIFD
-899 GAPENGQT
+899 GDPENAQT
-907 RDVFASEAAAVVAAT
+907 REIFAAEAAAIVAAAS
-922 TRLRWVAPSRD
+922 RLRWVAPSRD
-933 EDPSGPLDVVSVP
+933 EDASGPLDIASVP
-946 QIVIA
+946 QIVISEGSDPLA
-951 GDDDEPPA
+951 N
-959 DEAVVIQGGRERGL
+959 EAISIQGGRERGL
-973 VIHKLFEEALT
+973 VLHKLLEEVLT

-989 DVAALVGR
+989 DAAALAKR
-997 AADLIRD
+997 AGDLIRD
-1004 LGREP
+1004 LGHEP
-1009 GADPANGLSADE
+1009 GTDPASRLSADE
-1021 MGKTVAN
+1021 MAGTVVK
-1028 TLALAEIAAI
+1028 TLALPKIAAI
-1038 RTRLLPELPVY
+1038 RSRLVPELPVY
-1049 GLGQEEG
+1049 GSGQDDG
-1056 VELATF
+1056 VELAIS
-1062 GIVDALCIG
+1062 GIVDALAIG
-1071 EDGKPELVIDWK
+1071 DDGKPALVLDWK
-1083 SDVDPSPAASDHYRS
+1083 SDVNPTAETSAHYRS
-1098 QVRRYLEVA
+1098 QVQRYL
-1107 DVSRG
+1107 DVTG
-1112 MVVFV
+1112 IPKGLVVYV
-1117 TSGIV
+1117 TTGDV
-1122 LHVSQVPPLASIVRS
+1122 LAISANNAN